1 MSDQDIIK
9 AYLDRNP
16 TPQYLLHCKG
26 RGCTPK
32 KGQHLRKEGN
42 VNTDQRIDD
51 RDFKC
56 TR

>member
-1 MSDQDIIK
+1 MTDQDIIN